1 MAGEALVVEING
13 FQQTVRHHAVV
24 LIEGGATHDQKKDG
38 SIFYC
43 VYHHFCELVIVVYVL
58 TIVVRQE

>member
-24 LIEGGATHDQKKDG
+24 LIESGATHDQK
-38 SIFYC
+38 
-43 VYHHFCELVIVVYVL
+43 
-58 TIVVRQE
+58 

>member
-24 LIEGGATHDQKKDG
+24 LIEGGPTHDQK
-38 SIFYC
+38 
-43 VYHHFCELVIVVYVL
+43 
-58 TIVVRQE
+58 